1 MNWWLN
7 LVELDIVGQVVGGN
21 SAEILIR
28 EKADKELEL
37 GDLLISEEGNSKLL
51 LQVFE
56 LAYGSQIPQ
65 LGRELM
71 AGLTL
76 ERAGKDLSIFD
87 SQMRNYVIASVKPV
101 LHISGDD
108 VLRPKTLPK
117 FFSSLRLVNKDDLFF
132 FEKPDNPIYLGKIR
146 SGSKV
151 LEVDIYLDGFN
162 AFSHHIVIPA
172 TTGRGKSNLVKV
184 ILWDVLGSDNFGI
197 LVLDPHDEYYGR
209 HSKGLKDHPAAKS
222 NLIYYS
228 SNPPTGANTLVINLK
243 SIRHEHFQGL
253 VEFTDAQEDA
263 IKRYHTEYGSDWIE
277 FIVRGEKIEGVK
289 PVTLDVLRRKF
300 DNILGIHIDD
310 SGELQC
316 RNKIFSTTAGLTTTK
331 DIADALEQ
339 NKVVIVDTSKL
350 LDEAELLIGSIV
362 IRETFNRYQRYKSE
376 GILKTKP
383 VVAIVIEEAPR
394 VLGKEV
400 IESKGDNIYST
411 VAREGRKFQIGLIA
425 ITQLISLIPRQIL
438 ANMNTKIVLGNEMA
452 AERHAIIE
460 SASQDL
466 STENRSIASLDR
478 GEAIITSNFTKFAV
492 PIKIPLFEEFMTKSI
507 SNRSKN
513 KTIFTG

>member
-1 MNWWLN
+1 MNWWHN
-7 LVELDIVGQVVGGN
+7 MNELDIVGQVVGGN

-28 EKADKELEL
+28 EKAEKELEL
-37 GDLLISEEGNSKLL
+37 GDLIISESEDSKLL

-65 LGRELM
+65 LGRELI

-76 ERAGKDLSIFD
+76 EREGKDLSIFD
-87 SQMRNYVIASVKPV
+87 SRMRNYVIASVKPI
-101 LHISGDD
+101 LKIMGKKT
-108 VLRPKTLPK
+108 LLPKTLPK
-117 FFSSLRLVNKDDLFF
+117 FFSSLRLVKKEDLFF
-132 FEKPDNPIYLGKIR
+132 FEKPSCPIYLGKIR

-151 LEVDIYLDGFN
+151 LDVNVYLNGFD

-184 ILWDVLGSDNFGI
+184 MLWNVLESDNFGI
-197 LVLDPHDEYYGR
+197 LILDPHDEYFGR
-209 HSKGLKDHPAAKS
+209 HSKGLKDHSKAKS

-228 SNPPTGANTLVINLK
+228 SNPPTGANTLVINLE
-243 SIRHEHFQGL
+243 SISPEHFQGL

-263 IKRYHTEYGSDWIE
+263 IKRYHNEYRKDWIE
-277 FIVRGEKIEGVK
+277 YVVRGEKLEGVK

-300 DNILGIHIDD
+300 DNILGIHIDE

-316 RNKIFSTTAGLTTTK
+316 RNKIFSTTAGSTTTR

-362 IRETFNRYQRYKSE
+362 IRKTFNRYQKYKSE
-376 GILKTKP
+376 GVLNDKP
-383 VVAIVIEEAPR
+383 TVGIVIEEAPR

-400 IESKGDNIYST
+400 LENKGDNIYST

-452 AERHAIIE
+452 TERHAIIE

-466 STENRSIASLDR
+466 SSEHRAIASLDK

-492 PIKIPLFEEFMTKSI
+492 PVKIPLFEEFIATSVLDHSKS
-507 SNRSKN
+507 KP
-513 KTIFTG
+513 IFTG